1 MSSISNIR
9 RQMKNVARNYSEA
22 QVKVREATS
31 NDPWGPTTVLMG
43 EIAELTYNPAAYND
57 IMTMLFKRLND
68 HGKNWRHVYK
78 SLVLLDY
85 LIKCGSDKVIKQCQ
99 DSIFNIETLRDFQHI
114 EENRDQGLNVREKAK
129 QIINLLKDEKKL
141 KEERQ
146 KQQATQRKFRQ
157 QNYSLHSESTSMG
170 PRKHSELEDARP
182 ASAGEEEIQ
191 LQIALALSREECEK
205 EEEMRKREQ
214 MGLQI
219 ALEESKK
226 EVAAGS
232 SSLASGQTDL
242 FGDQLNFNSDN
253 KPSASKQQTTSI
265 IDDLLSLDFGESTL
279 ESQKVNNM
287 GGTIPINNDPW
298 APSGSALTTL
308 TTDPFANIQMKPQTA
323 DPWNSASTTIPSN
336 ITTSNSHINDPWNN
350 LPSSSNV
357 PSIVPTATAHPELST
372 SLNSKTDSW
381 APGTLITSSKINS
394 HPTSVL
400 PSMVPEN
407 NVKFDPWND
416 MPNTNSN
423 PDLLNKT
430 KTSSVDDPWGQVSS
444 STLSTT
450 PTTGMTSSKVINDP
464 WSVPSDDVNLLGSS
478 IVKNDGNSSS
488 VLPESKINQQR
499 KNVKTPESFLGANS
513 SLVNLD
519 NLMGAPSTT
528 AKTTN
533 NPFLDLVQPTTPNP
547 FHAQQGPSPS
557 LNQMMQSQK
566 PAAVNQQ
573 NNDLFSLF

>member
-265 IDDLLSLDFGESTL
+265 IDDLLSLDFGESTS
-279 ESQKVNNM
+279 ESQKVNNI
-287 GGTIPINNDPW
+287 GGTMPIGNDPW
-298 APSGSALTTL
+298 APSGSTLTTL
-308 TTDPFANIQMKPQTA
+308 TTDPFANIQMKPPTV

-336 ITTSNSHINDPWNN
+336 VTTSNSHINDPWNN

-357 PSIVPTATAHPELST
+357 PSIAPTAPAHPELST

-381 APGTLITSSKINS
+381 AAGTLITSSKMNS
-394 HPTSVL
+394 QPNSVL
-400 PSMVPEN
+400 QSMAPEN

-423 PDLLNKT
+423 PDFLNKT

-444 STLSTT
+444 STL
-450 PTTGMTSSKVINDP
+450 PTTTTTGLTSSKVVNDP

>member
-99 DSIFNIETLRDFQHI
+99 ESIFNIETLRDFQHI

-157 QNYSLHSESTSMG
+157 QNFSLHGESSGMG
-170 PRKHSELEDARP
+170 LRKHSELEDARP

-226 EVAAGS
+226 EVAAGPS
-232 SSLASGQTDL
+232 NIGGGQTDL
-242 FGDQLNFNSDN
+242 FGEQINLNNES
-253 KPSASKQQTTSI
+253 KSSKQQSTSI
-265 IDDLLSLDFGESTL
+265 IDDLLSLNFGDSDTTVSKANNISTT
-279 ESQKVNNM
+279 V
-287 GGTIPINNDPW
+287 PVNNDPW
-298 APSGSALTTL
+298 APSSSTL
-308 TTDPFANIQMKPQTA
+308 IPLNADPFVAMPYKSSTM
-323 DPWNSASTTIPSN
+323 DPWNSPSTILPSN
-336 ITTSNSHINDPWNN
+336 MASSNSHSSDPWNN
-350 LPSSSNV
+350 LPSSSDM
-357 PSIVPTATAHPELST
+357 PSLASNAAAHPEIT
-372 SLNSKTDSW
+372 PKFNTKTDTW
-381 APGTLITSSKINS
+381 ADTLTNSSKISSPPKSNLQ
-394 HPTSVL
+394 PLTS
-400 PSMVPEN
+400 EN
-407 NVKFDPWND
+407 NISFDPWND
-416 MPNTNSN
+416 LPKMNSN
-423 PDLLNKT
+423 ADILNKT
-430 KTSSVDDPWGQVSS
+430 NNSDSPWGEVSS
-444 STLSTT
+444 SVLTNTT
-450 PTTGMTSSKVINDP
+450 TSNVTTSNVVLNDP
-464 WSVPSDDVNLLGSS
+464 WSVPSEEVNLLASS
-478 IVKNDGNSSS
+478 TVKNDHNSSS

-528 AKTTN
+528 TKTTN

-557 LNQMMQSQK
+557 LNQMIQNQK
-566 PAAVNQQ
+566 PAAAENKH

>member
-99 DSIFNIETLRDFQHI
+99 ESIFNIETLRDFQHI

-157 QNYSLHSESTSMG
+157 QNFSLHSESTSVG
-170 PRKHSELEDARP
+170 PRKQSELEDARP

-214 MGLQI
+214 MGLQF

-226 EVAAGS
+226 EVSAGGS
-232 SSLASGQTDL
+232 SVVGGQTDL
-242 FGDQLNFNSDN
+242 FGDQVNSSTDN
-253 KPSASKQQTTSI
+253 KSSKQQSTSI
-265 IDDLLSLDFGESTL
+265 IDDLLSLNFGNSETTVSKT
-279 ESQKVNNM
+279 NN
-287 GGTIPINNDPW
+287 TDTTVPINNDPW
-298 APSGSALTTL
+298 APSSSTL
-308 TTDPFANIQMKPQTA
+308 PPLNTDPFTA
-323 DPWNSASTTIPSN
+323 MPYKSSTMDPWNSPSTIAPSN
-336 ITTSNSHINDPWNN
+336 VTTSNFQSNDPWNN
-350 LPSSSNV
+350 LPSSSGIPSLPITV
-357 PSIVPTATAHPELST
+357 PGHSEIT
-372 SLNSKTDSW
+372 SKFNTKTDTW
-381 APGTLITSSKINS
+381 ADTLTNTSKIGS
-394 HPTSVL
+394 PSKSILQPVTSETNT
-400 PSMVPEN
+400 S
-407 NVKFDPWND
+407 FDPWND
-416 MPNTNSN
+416 LTKTTSNTEI
-423 PDLLNKT
+423 LNKT
-430 KTSSVDDPWGQVSS
+430 SIPDGPWGEGPSSTITNTTLPNMKTSNVV
-444 STLSTT
+444 L
-450 PTTGMTSSKVINDP
+450 NDP
-464 WSVPSDDVNLLGSS
+464 WSVPSDEVNLLVSS
-478 IVKNDGNSSS
+478 TTKNDQNSSS

-528 AKTTN
+528 TKTTN
-533 NPFLDLVQPTTPNP
+533 NPFLDLVQPTPNP
-547 FHAQQGPSPS
+547 FHAQQGPSPT
-557 LNQMMQSQK
+557 LNQIIQNQK
-566 PAAVNQQ
+566 PATATKQ

>member
-68 HGKNWRHVYK
+68 H
-78 SLVLLDY
+78 
-85 LIKCGSDKVIKQCQ
+85 VI
-99 DSIFNIETLRDFQHI
+99 RDFQHI

-157 QNYSLHSESTSMG
+157 QNFSLHGESSGMG
-170 PRKHSELEDARP
+170 LRKHSELEDARP

-226 EVAAGS
+226 EVAAGPS
-232 SSLASGQTDL
+232 NIGGGQTDL
-242 FGDQLNFNSDN
+242 FGEQINLNNES
-253 KPSASKQQTTSI
+253 KSSKQQSTSI
-265 IDDLLSLDFGESTL
+265 IDDLLSLNFGDSDTTVSKANNISTT
-279 ESQKVNNM
+279 V
-287 GGTIPINNDPW
+287 PVNNDPW
-298 APSGSALTTL
+298 APSSSTL
-308 TTDPFANIQMKPQTA
+308 IPLNADPFVAMPYKSSTM
-323 DPWNSASTTIPSN
+323 DPWNSPSTILPSN
-336 ITTSNSHINDPWNN
+336 MASSNSHSSDPWNN
-350 LPSSSNV
+350 LPSSSDM
-357 PSIVPTATAHPELST
+357 PSLASNAAAHPEIT
-372 SLNSKTDSW
+372 PKFNTKTDTW
-381 APGTLITSSKINS
+381 ADTLTNSSKISSPPKSNLQ
-394 HPTSVL
+394 PLTS
-400 PSMVPEN
+400 EN
-407 NVKFDPWND
+407 NISFDPWND
-416 MPNTNSN
+416 LPKMNSN
-423 PDLLNKT
+423 ADILNKT
-430 KTSSVDDPWGQVSS
+430 NNSDSPWGEVSS
-444 STLSTT
+444 SVLTNTT
-450 PTTGMTSSKVINDP
+450 TSNVTTSNVVLNDP
-464 WSVPSDDVNLLGSS
+464 WSVPSEEVNLLASS
-478 IVKNDGNSSS
+478 TVKNDHNSSS

-528 AKTTN
+528 TKTTN

-557 LNQMMQSQK
+557 LNQMIQNQK
-566 PAAVNQQ
+566 PAAAENKH

>member
-22 QVKVREATS
+22 QIKVREATS

-99 DSIFNIETLRDFQHI
+99 ESIFNIETLRDFQHI

-157 QNYSLHSESTSMG
+157 QNFGLHGESISMG
-170 PRKHSELEDARP
+170 LRKHSELEDARP

-226 EVAAGS
+226 NAIPGS
-232 SSLASGQTDL
+232 SNVGQTDL
-242 FGDQLNFNSDN
+242 FGETVQSTNKVTTNN
-253 KPSASKQQTTSI
+253 KPQSSSI
-265 IDDLLSLDFGESTL
+265 IDDLLSLNFGEASPDTP
-279 ESQKVNNM
+279 KVLNTNNT
-287 GGTIPINNDPW
+287 GLINNDPW
-298 APSGSALTTL
+298 APSGSSGLTS
-308 TTDPFANIQMKPQTA
+308 DPFQDLSSKSISNE
-323 DPWNSASTTIPSN
+323 PWNAPPTNSTKLYPSL
-336 ITTSNSHINDPWNN
+336 ISNTNDPWNDT
-350 LPSSSNV
+350 LSSSNV
-357 PSIVPTATAHPELST
+357 QSSMSGLPSYNEATSQQPNKNDPWSDVLTNPSETNT
-372 SLNSKTDSW
+372 SNMK
-381 APGTLITSSKINS
+381 ITS
-394 HPTSVL
+394 TL
-400 PSMVPEN
+400 TTEN
-407 NVKFDPWND
+407 KSKFDPWND
-416 MPNTNSN
+416 SSIFSSEINHSKTNTT
-423 PDLLNKT
+423 T
-430 KTSSVDDPWGQVSS
+430 KPITDDPWGQIPSS
-444 STLSTT
+444 NIPSGSTVV
-450 PTTGMTSSKVINDP
+450 GTSSNTVLNDP
-464 WSVPSDDVNLLGSS
+464 WSVSSNDVNLLGSPIKNNTETIESS
-478 IVKNDGNSSS
+478 I
-488 VLPESKINQQR
+488 LPESKINQQR

-519 NLMGAPSTT
+519 NLMGASSTT
-528 AKTTN
+528 TKSLN
-533 NPFLDLVQPTTPNP
+533 NPFLDSVQPPVNP

-557 LNQMMQSQK
+557 LNQMIQSQK
-566 PAAVNQQ
+566 PATSTQQ